1 MKAVLIRISTQE
13 ILRYNVDYPS
23 KNIVPIPSLD
33 DDLKWLIVNK
43 LDKPIFNELI
53 EKLVRVEEITT
64 EPHPNY
70 AEMHQF
76 KIYFNIVV
84 LTQQEQADYLQG
96 VEDSDSSSNKIQQYK
111 EDGVQGFD
119 RAYAL
124 IQRKFDNGVITGN
137 QAKAIAEGL
146 YDALEPLYKGQ
157 WRLTKIRYD
166 LLTPPVNANLLDIF
180 NTIKNAINNYITNNY

>member
-23 KNIVPIPSLD
+23 KNIVPIPSLN